1 MPRQIRGADEPR
13 KIPQQV
19 QEQLPYLAA
28 DGDEPEEE
36 ELVSQLNDAS
46 AISITFDGSLVFP
59 SPRLAVHLRC

>member
-19 QEQLPYLAA
+19 PEQLPFLAA

-36 ELVSQLNDAS
+36 ELRN
-46 AISITFDGSLVFP
+46 
-59 SPRLAVHLRC
+59 HKKY